1 MIRLRRRLFRASA
14 VLSVFALWMLAID
27 CTVGQIVAA
36 TLLLGVLGLLATL
49 QLREDRFT
57 IEAHRRSM
65 QAMRDR

>member
-36 TLLLGVLGLLATL
+36 TLLLGVLGLLANL